1 KAKPIGDGSG
11 GGGSG
16 RAREHRDSESSTD
29 PQHRDQAQAA
39 SQPDDRRSPRSS
51 APICQ
56 SRAAVRPLTAD
67 VYVTLEKLMEAQE
80 AFNNLVLAHEVATN
94 DNFRFE
100 PPPPSASEAS
110 LRLVARRRRC
120 RQRHPRRSSSVGS
133 RDTMHR
139 AFWDVLTENLAKTP
153 PDYSQAVMTLIAR
166 FKTILLSL
174 LPNNERARQQIEEVL
189 DLELIRQKVEHGAFD
204 INYYSN
210 YVLDLMGKM
219 CAPARDEAI
228 RACAAIQEPV
238 ALFRELF
245 RLLEPDEAGHGQLH
259 YAADAPLYSTAGCD
273 LREREIRT
281 ALMGFAGLE
290 LGCPSRPLPCQPL
303 NERPAAVVSEAL
315 LRLVDWRQ
323 SRPQPEADW
332 WPETLVMDAQ
342 KLVGIRDRLA
352 QLHCVCACVL
362 LAMGRAGPAAARRS
376 EAGARATAAAAAVLA
391 DCPADRLDSAAAGL
405 ADTLAKIGRI
415 GRLPGVNDKE
425 CQLLTAQ
432 LADPA
437 AVHATGR
444 PPAAQP
450 PDGLPTRGPPRLAG
464 QAGEVAGGFACGCAP
479 HNRAVFGQ
487 LYDKLLILPDGRA
500 GQAVLRGRKSR
511 GEEQGW
517 QLILLRHLVFAQLVV
532 YRDSDNKT
540 PCLTSVVLAAS
551 LQIITSAPRVK

>member
-1 KAKPIGDGSG
+1 DKASKDSAGDNREASEAKPIGDGSG

-39 SQPDDRRSPRSS
+39 SQPDDRRSPRSPRFVNPEQQFGRS
-51 APICQ
+51 P
-56 SRAAVRPLTAD
+56 D

-100 PPPPSASEAS
+100 PPATSASEAS
-110 LRLVARRRRC
+110 SAASSGGAAAAAAAVSAASPEELERRVRE
-120 RQRHPRRSSSVGS
+120 
-133 RDTMHR
+133 TMHR
-139 AFWDVLTENLAKTP
+139 AFWDMLTENLAKQP
-153 PDYSQAVMTLIAR
+153 PDYSQAVTLIGEI
-166 FKTILLSL
+166 KTILLSL

-245 RLLEPDEAGHGQLH
+245 RLL
-259 YAADAPLYSTAGCD
+259 D
-273 LREREIRT
+273 LMKLDMANFTMQQMRPYIRQQAVTYEREKFEQLLASQAAVGVDGLRRT
-281 ALMGFAGLE
+281 RAWLSESAAALPAAE
-290 LGCPSRPLPCQPL
+290 RTPSR
-303 NERPAAVVSEAL
+303 VVSEAL

-362 LAMGRAGPAAARRS
+362 LAMGALGQRLPEDRRPAFK
-376 EAGARATAAAAAVLA
+376 ARATAAAAAVLA

-405 ADTLAKIGRI
+405 ADTLAKSAESADYR
-415 GRLPGVNDKE
+415 VNDKE

-432 LADPA
+432 LADLP
-437 AVHATGR
+437 VHA
-444 PPAAQP
+444 AARLLHSRLMDFLREGLQ
-450 PDGLPTRGPPRLAG
+450 DLQARQVRLPTGYSAVEAELA
-464 QAGEVAGGFACGCAP
+464 QVAGAFLRLCA

-487 LYDKLLILPDGRA
+487 LYDKLLMPDGRA
-500 GQAVLRGRKSR
+500 GQAAEGQESR
-511 GEEQGW
+511 GEEQGC
-517 QLILLRHLVFAQLVV
+517 
-532 YRDSDNKT
+532 N
-540 PCLTSVVLAAS
+540 
-551 LQIITSAPRVK
+551 